1 MRNEAHRAVEDELW
15 AALRPGAMLGL
26 LDRLT
31 DGLLVFDDAWR
42 FSYVNEPAAR
52 MLGREPGDLLGRHV
66 WTTFPDAVG
75 GPSFMAYQRARTE
88 HIPVV
93 ASEFYEPLGRLF
105 EIRVY
110 PVDRNLVV
118 LFRDITSVQRA
129 ADELREYA
137 DRMSEAERIARF
149 GAWKWDIAEGDVRWS
164 DELQRIYG
172 LEPGEF
178 GGTVD
183 DFVARLHPDDRERVW
198 GEIQRA
204 MESLDSFAFEE
215 RIVWPDGTE
224 RVLLS
229 QGRVV
234 ADADGRAASVVGV
247 CRDVTDRVQAE
258 RALGISDRRMRA
270 ILDNSPAVIAVKD
283 LEGRYKMA
291 NAASGRLVGLG
302 ADEIVGRLCTDLYAA
317 DIAQQLRANDRTAVS
332 EERPVFDEAVLLGDD
347 ERRTYE
353 LVTFPLPDADGRPA
367 EVCTIATDVT
377 ERRERES
384 VRRERADCRRR
395 ITSAIADGRLE
406 LHAQP
411 ILDLTTGE
419 RSTCELLVRMR
430 SEDDPA
436 ELIPPF
442 SFLPA
447 LERHGLIQILDLWVV
462 RQALALGAD
471 RRLEVNLSAVTL
483 RDAEARGEIVRL
495 LAQYPVPASNL
506 GFEIT
511 ETADPEHF
519 DGAERFAGSV
529 AQFGCGLSLD
539 DFGTGF
545 GSFTYLRRLTL
556 RSLKIDRSFVSHM
569 TRSVVDQRVV
579 QSIIGIAQQFDL
591 LTIAEGVEDADTLDL
606 LRHMGADRAQGY
618 YIDHPVPVAD
628 MPWLSPAR
636 LDG

>member
-1 MRNEAHRAVEDELW
+1 
-15 AALRPGAMLGL
+15 MLGL

-52 MLGREPGDLLGRHV
+52 MLGHEPGDLLGRHA
-66 WTTFPDAVG
+66 WTMFPDAVG
-75 GPSFMAYQRARTE
+75 GPSYMAYQRARTE
-88 HIPVV
+88 RVPVV
-93 ASEFYEPLGRLF
+93 ASEFYEPLGRRF
-105 EIRVY
+105 EIRIY
-110 PVDRNLVV
+110 PVEHNLVV
-118 LFRDITSVQRA
+118 LFRDITSAQRA

-149 GAWKWDIAEGDVRWS
+149 GAWKWDIAAGDVRWS

-198 GEIQRA
+198 GEIERA
-204 MESLDSFAFEE
+204 KASLDSFAFEE

-247 CRDVTDRVQAE
+247 CSDVTDRVQAE
-258 RALGISDRRMRA
+258 RALGMSERRMRA

-291 NAASGRLVGLG
+291 NAASGRLVALG
-302 ADEIVGRLCTDLYAA
+302 ADEIVGRMCADLYAP
-317 DIAQQLRANDRTAVS
+317 DVAQQLRANDRTAVA
-332 EERPVFDEAVLLGDD
+332 EERPVFDEVDILLDD
-347 ERRTYE
+347 GERRTYE
-353 LVTFPLPDADGRPA
+353 LVTFPLPDEDGRPA

-384 VRRERADCRRR
+384 ERRERADCRRL
-395 ITSAIADGRLE
+395 ITSAIAGGRLE

-411 ILDLTTGE
+411 ILDLATGE
-419 RSTCELLVRMR
+419 RTTSELLVRMR
-430 SEDDPA
+430 SENDPA
-436 ELIPPF
+436 TLIPPY

-447 LERHGLIQILDLWVV
+447 LERHGLVQVLDLWVV

-483 RDAEARGEIVRL
+483 RDAEARDEIVRL
-495 LAQYPVPASNL
+495 LADDPVAASNL
-506 GFEIT
+506 VFEIT

-529 AQFGCGLSLD
+529 VQLGCGLSLD

-545 GSFTYLRRLTL
+545 GSFTYLRRLPL
-556 RSLKIDRSFVSHM
+556 RFLKIDRSFVSQM
-569 TRSVVDQRVV
+569 TRSVADRRVV
-579 QSIIGIAQQFDL
+579 QSIIGIARQFDL
-591 LTIAEGVEDADTLDL
+591 LTIAEGVEDADTLKL
-606 LRHMGADRAQGY
+606 LRQMGADKAQGY
-618 YIDHPVPVAD
+618 HIGHPAPVAD
-628 MPWLSPAR
+628 TTCASPAQR
-636 LDG
+636 G